1 MTTENRADLTQVS
14 LVFAHTSTHKDQR
27 LSILLFLGGKSG
39 LITHNQN
46 LYVNKKMGK
55 NLFLQNVAKHRFFS
69 LERDFQDCDCDVE
82 PILYIFFLV
91 KAFSKHRETSTVGWL
106 ILLSK
111 SPPLMSLSTFDTT
124 SIMATNVLFHL
135 FTQNWIMS
143 DNTDHFYQV
152 CAKKFKNFPK

>member
-1 MTTENRADLTQVS
+1 MEKRERDNDDRKQRSDSSLTRFCTYLNS
-14 LVFAHTSTHKDQR
+14 QR
-27 LSILLFLGGKSG
+27 SKAFYSPFFLPFLGGKSG

-55 NLFLQNVAKHRFFS
+55 NLFLLLFS

-91 KAFSKHRETSTVGWL
+91 KAFSKHRETSTVVGWL

-124 SIMATNVLFHL
+124 SIMA
-135 FTQNWIMS
+135 
-143 DNTDHFYQV
+143 
-152 CAKKFKNFPK
+152 AP

>member
-1 MTTENRADLTQVS
+1 MTTENRDLTQVS

-27 LSILLFLGGKSG
+27 LSILFFFLFLGGKSG

-55 NLFLQNVAKHRFFS
+55 NLFLQKQILQREIFRIVIVLMLSPYCTYFSWWKH
-69 LERDFQDCDCDVE
+69 FQN
-82 PILYIFFLV
+82 IGKL
-91 KAFSKHRETSTVGWL
+91 GWL

-124 SIMATNVLFHL
+124 SIMATTINVLFHL
-135 FTQNWIMS
+135 FSYLHS
-143 DNTDHFYQV
+143 DLDFV
-152 CAKKFKNFPK
+152 GCSLS